1 MPLRKQFILINSDDK
16 TSTSRST
23 TDFNVVLRE
32 PINNVVK
39 TDLVAVSMDYNMAN
53 VTAPN
58 NTFQIKT
65 SVELSPAVEAKAA
78 YTEIIPAVPAVTER
92 VEEVPAETH
101 EEIHT
106 PAGWYFKAVDDEAY
120 SLLPDYS
127 RDEPVGFY
135 EPRENEAAGSYWNAA
150 ATYITVIDVPAVPA
164 YDRIVTPAVPAQTI
178 NHPAVPASP
187 PVYGEATADYTIDE
201 DQYTPAEL
209 RAMLEELLGGQNG
222 YFDVFLVNRNLRIEY
237 WFAAETTTAD
247 QRVFKFVCNN
257 STLRTVLGMT
267 SSTITGTY
275 LSTIGDF
282 GGSRINF
289 PRAVRLPS
297 TSPFIM
303 IQSAELGI
311 KTKTSNGLGFW
322 RALINDPTTDT
333 LQIANSRTDEY
344 LDEPKR
350 LQDIDIR
357 LGFPNGSKVD
367 NRGAAFSILIEVI
380 TDEEIKRSTE

>member
-1 MPLRKQFILINSDDK
+1 
-16 TSTSRST
+16 
-23 TDFNVVLRE
+23 
-32 PINNVVK
+32 
-39 TDLVAVSMDYNMAN
+39 MDYNMAN

-78 YTEIIPAVPAVTER
+78 YTEEIPAVPAVVIEH
-92 VEEVPAETH
+92 EAVPAVTH
-101 EEIHT
+101 PVT
-106 PAGWYFKAVDDEAY
+106 YAAGWYIRANGTTEFV
-120 SLLPDYS
+120 LLPDYS
-127 RDEPVGFY
+127 RDEPLGHY
-135 EPRENEAAGSYWNAA
+135 GPRDGEEAGEYWNRSEV
-150 ATYITVIDVPAVPA
+150 TGLIVDVPAIDA
-164 YDRIVTPAVPAQTI
+164 YTEIVSEAIPAQTI
-178 NHPAVPASP
+178 NHAAVPASP

-350 LQDIDIR
+350 LQDIDVR
-357 LGFPNGSKVD
+357 LGFPNGAKVD

>member
-1 MPLRKQFILINSDDK
+1 MPLRKQFVLINSDDR
-16 TSTSRST
+16 TVSSIST

-65 SVELSPAVEAKAA
+65 SVVLTPAVAAKAA
-78 YTEIIPAVPAVTER
+78 YTEEIPAVPAVTER
-92 VEEVPAETH
+92 VEAVPAETH
-101 EEIHT
+101 EEIQS
-106 PAGWYFKAVDDEAY
+106 PAGWYYKAVDGDAF
-120 SLLPDYS
+120 SPLPDYS

-135 EPRENEAAGSYWNAA
+135 GPRENEAAGTYWNAEA
-150 ATYITVIDVPAVPA
+150 SYITVIDVPAIPA
-164 YDRIVTPAVPAQTI
+164 YDRIVTPAIPAQTI
-178 NHPAVPASP
+178 NHPAVIAVPGI
-187 PVYGEATADYTIDE
+187 YGEATANYTIDE

-209 RAMLEELLGGQNG
+209 RAMLEEVFGGQNG

-237 WFAAETTTAD
+237 WFAAETLVPEE
-247 QRVFKFVCNN
+247 RVFKFVCNN

-311 KTKTSNGLGFW
+311 KTKTSSGLGFW
-322 RALINDPTTDT
+322 RALINDPSTDT
-333 LQIANSRTDEY
+333 LQIANNRTDEY

-357 LGFPNGSKVD
+357 LGFPNGAKVD
-367 NRGAAFSILIEVI
+367 NRGAAFSILIEVV
-380 TDEEIKRSTE
+380 TDEEIKRNTE

>member
-1 MPLRKQFILINSDDK
+1 MPLRKQFVLISSDDR
-16 TSTSRST
+16 TASSNST

-65 SVELSPAVEAKAA
+65 SVVLTPAVEAQAA
-78 YTEIIPAVPAVTER
+78 YTEEIPAVPAVTER
-92 VEEVPAETH
+92 VEAVPAVTH
-101 EEIHT
+101 QEIDT
-106 PAGWYFKAVDDEAY
+106 PAGWYYKEVDGVGY
-120 SLLPDYS
+120 SSLPDYT

-135 EPRENEAAGSYWNAA
+135 EPRENEPAGSYWYAA
-150 ATYITVIDVPAVPA
+150 ATYKTVVDVPAIPA
-164 YDRIVTPAVPAQTI
+164 YDRIVTLAIPAQTI
-178 NHPAVPASP
+178 NHPAVIAVPGI
-187 PVYGEATADYTIDE
+187 YGEATANYTIDE

-209 RAMLEELLGGQNG
+209 RAMLEEVFGGQNG

-237 WFAAETTTAD
+237 WFAAETTVPEE
-247 QRVFKFVCNN
+247 RVFKFVCNN

-311 KTKTSNGLGFW
+311 KTKTSSGLGFW
-322 RALINDPTTDT
+322 RALINDPSTDT
-333 LQIANSRTDEY
+333 LQIANNRTDEY

-357 LGFPNGSKVD
+357 LGFPNGAKVD
-367 NRGAAFSILIEVI
+367 NRGAAFSILIEVV
-380 TDEEIKRSTE
+380 TDEEIKRNTE

>member
-1 MPLRKQFILINSDDK
+1 MPLRKQFVLINSDDRTA
-16 TSTSRST
+16 TSNST

-65 SVELSPAVEAKAA
+65 SVELSPAVEAQDA
-78 YTEIIPAVPAVTER
+78 YTEEIPAVPAVILTHDAIPA
-92 VEEVPAETH
+92 VTHNEVTAA
-101 EEIHT
+101 
-106 PAGWYFKAVDDEAY
+106 AGWYFRAVDTTEY
-120 SLLPDYS
+120 ILLTDYS
-127 RDEPVGFY
+127 RTEPVGYFG
-135 EPRENEAAGSYWNAA
+135 PRTGEDPGSYWNRAEE
-150 ATYITVIDVPAVPA
+150 YIVVVDEEEIPA
-164 YDRIVTPAVPAQTI
+164 YDEIITPEIPAQTI
-178 NHPAVPASP
+178 NHPAVPAVP
-187 PVYGEATADYTIDE
+187 AIYGEATADYTIDE

-209 RAMLEELLGGQNG
+209 RAMLEEVFGGQNG

-237 WFAAETTTAD
+237 WFAAETTVA
-247 QRVFKFVCNN
+247 QERVFKFVCNN

-267 SSTITGTY
+267 SSTLTGTY

-322 RALINDPTTDT
+322 RALINDPSTDT
-333 LQIANSRTDEY
+333 LQIANNRTDEY

-357 LGFPNGSKVD
+357 LGFPNGAKVD
-367 NRGAAFSILIEVI
+367 NRGAAFSILIEVV
-380 TDEEIKRSTE
+380 TDEEIKRNTE

>member
-1 MPLRKQFILINSDDK
+1 MPLRKQFVLINSDDRTA
-16 TSTSRST
+16 TSNST

-58 NTFQIKT
+58 NTFQVKT
-65 SVELSPAVEAKAA
+65 SVVLTPAVEAQAA
-78 YTEIIPAVPAVTER
+78 YTENIPAVPAVTER
-92 VEEVPAETH
+92 VEAVPAVTH

-106 PAGWYFKAVDDEAY
+106 PAGWYYKPVDGA
-120 SLLPDYS
+120 SFSPLPDYS

-135 EPRENEAAGSYWNAA
+135 GPRTGEDAGSYWNAE
-150 ATYITVIDVPAVPA
+150 ATYITVVDEEEIPA

-178 NHPAVPASP
+178 NHPAVPAVP
-187 PVYGEATADYTIDE
+187 AIYGEATADYTIDE

-209 RAMLEELLGGQNG
+209 RAMLEEVFGGQNG

-237 WFAAETTTAD
+237 WFAAETTVA
-247 QRVFKFVCNN
+247 QERVFKFVCNN

-267 SSTITGTY
+267 SSTLTGTY

-322 RALINDPTTDT
+322 RALINDPSTDT
-333 LQIANSRTDEY
+333 LQIANNRTDEY

-357 LGFPNGSKVD
+357 LGFPNGAKVD
-367 NRGAAFSILIEVI
+367 NRGAAFSILIEVV
-380 TDEEIKRSTE
+380 TDEEIKRNTE